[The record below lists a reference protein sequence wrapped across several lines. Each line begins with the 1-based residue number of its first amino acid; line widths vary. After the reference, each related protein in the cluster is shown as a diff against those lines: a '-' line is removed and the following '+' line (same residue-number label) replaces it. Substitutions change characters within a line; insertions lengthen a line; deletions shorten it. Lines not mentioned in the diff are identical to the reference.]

1 MWSRNVSV
9 DIMGNKTYTP
19 DQNGVCIAGAKGK
32 DAAIISSTEPSD
44 KSYLW
49 CDTSVSPP
57 LLKRWTDTEWVVV
70 NDNALQIT
78 EIYNEMTSSINKAS
92 DNIMLQ
98 VGEKT
103 YSKDEV
109 DKLLAETNTTFEQT
123 KDSFNFEF
131 NRIQSAINDVSN
143 TSDARYEDITKYI
156 RFVDGEIHIGIV
168 GNPIMLRQRNDRIS
182 FLENNTE
189 VAYISNRTL
198 YFTHAEVLK
207 DLKIGKFAWVA
218 TDSGFLAL
226 KLV

>member
-1 MWSRNVSV
+1 M
-9 DIMGNKTYTP
+9 
-19 DQNGVCIAGAKGK
+19 
-32 DAAIISSTEPSD
+32 
-44 KSYLW
+44 
-49 CDTSVSPP
+49 
-57 LLKRWTDTEWVVV
+57 
-70 NDNALQIT
+70 
-78 EIYNEMTSSINKAS
+78 
-92 DNIMLQ
+92 
-98 VGEKT
+98 
-103 YSKDEV
+103 
-109 DKLLAETNTTFEQT
+109 LAETNTTFEQT